1 MVPKK
6 GYKLEEIEGIVNEG
20 GHEEHLHYSY
30 AIIEEKTGKVVVPQ
44 ETTSLLSFLINEKL
58 GYPGK
63 MISGSKSG
71 YRNHYPDNMAIFN
84 ANLCIDEGKVWH
96 GDIDVT
102 KSKNDLQEIADKTG
116 KKLYVL
122 FEMDGRFDYE
132 EDPLLKNAVAV
143 FVPDSPLQI
152 RKDLQQY
159 YTLL

>member
-6 GYKLEEIEGIVNEG
+6 GYKLEEFEGIVNEG

-30 AIIEEKTGKVVVPQ
+30 VIIEEKTGKVVVSHD
-44 ETTSLLSFLINEKL
+44 TTSLLSVLINEKL

-71 YRNHYPDNMAIFN
+71 YRKHYPDSMAVFN
-84 ANLCIDEGKVWH
+84 ANLCIDEGKVWY

-122 FEMDGRFDYE
+122 FEMDGRFDN
-132 EDPLLKNAVAV
+132 EDNPQLSRAAVV
-143 FVPDSPLQI
+143 FVPGKEPQLKEEI
-152 RKDLQQY
+152 TKY
-159 YTLL
+159 YTL